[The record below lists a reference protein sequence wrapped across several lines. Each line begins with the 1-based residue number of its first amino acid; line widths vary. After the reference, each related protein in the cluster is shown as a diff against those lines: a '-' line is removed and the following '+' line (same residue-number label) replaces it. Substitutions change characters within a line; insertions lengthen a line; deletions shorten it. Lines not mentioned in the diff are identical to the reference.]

1 MKTRTEECYRHT
13 RTKDGGFSPKLSQ
26 PVVKRLIR
34 YCEQQNLNK
43 TKFVEKCVTE
53 RLEVL
58 EKEALNNMPKEML
71 IEMLLCQYKN

>member
-1 MKTRTEECYRHT
+1 MKTRTEECYRYTH
-13 RTKDGGFSPKLSQ
+13 TKDGGFSPKLSQ

-58 EKEALNNMPKEML
+58 EKEALNNMTKEML